1 MNILVVDDERFV
13 REALTEAIREASVE
27 YRIAGEA
34 QHGEEAFRMIQ
45 AHPVDLVI
53 TDVRMPR
60 MDGLELCRR
69 IYEFNPDIR
78 IVLLTGYADFSYAR
92 QAMKYHV
99 SDYLL
104 KPCDSVEILNV
115 IEKHAEEHK
124 LQRFQRQVEQ
134 LRHSHV
140 LEKHLNDLLYG
151 IPIPYFNQSILPAY
165 QCIYLLCMAMKAPM
179 SHSIWNEQQALNAVK
194 NISEEWLEPHVKA
207 VGIMEEDHLV
217 IYLFNEKKRSL
228 SEMETVADE
237 LHAVIR
243 NNLKLLV
250 QIGISTPAQ
259 HQSEVP
265 RRYRESYQA
274 MQTALQH
281 SDKHIY
287 TYTEVG
293 REEMPGEDEVLD
305 MSEKGKRRVVEHML
319 QVIDER
325 YPENLSL
332 RMLADE
338 VYMNPTYLG
347 RIFKEDTGHSF
358 NYYLNLVRVRQAK
371 RLLED
376 FRIRVYEVCDQVGFK
391 DPAYF
396 SQTFKKYTG
405 ITPQEY
411 QNSRQADL

>member
-1 MNILVVDDERFV
+1 MNILVVDDESFV
-13 REALTEAIREASVE
+13 REALTETIREASSE
-27 YRIAGEA
+27 YVIAGA
-34 QHGEEAFRMIQ
+34 ARHGEEALEILQ
-45 AHPVDLVI
+45 SHPVDLVI

-69 IYEFNPDIR
+69 IYEYNPEIS

-92 QAMKYHV
+92 QAMKYQV

-104 KPCDSVEILNV
+104 KPCDSAEIIQV
-115 IEKHAEEHK
+115 IEKLAEAHR
-124 LQRFQRQVEQ
+124 LQRFQKQVEQ

-151 IPIPYFNQSILPAY
+151 IPIPYFNQSILPVY
-165 QCIYLLCMAMKAPM
+165 QCIYLLCIAPAEKVP
-179 SHSIWNEQQALNAVK
+179 HLIWNEQQALNAVK
-194 NISEEWLEPHVKA
+194 NIAEEWLEPQVRA
-207 VGIMEEDHLV
+207 VGILEEDHLV
-217 IYLFNEKKRSL
+217 IYMFNEHVRTL
-228 SEMETVADE
+228 PEMEALALE
-237 LHAVIR
+237 LHSAIQS
-243 NNLKLLV
+243 NLKLTVKLGLS
-250 QIGISTPAQ
+250 QGAQ

-265 RRYRESYQA
+265 RRYRQSCQA
-274 MQTALQH
+274 MQAALQEP
-281 SDKHIY
+281 SKHLCSY
-287 TYTEVG
+287 G
-293 REEMPGEDEVLD
+293 NEDSEQELDEWVPD

-325 YPENLSL
+325 YPDNLSL
-332 RMLADE
+332 RLLADE

-358 NYYLNLVRVRQAK
+358 NYYLNLVRVKQAK
-371 RLLED
+371 QLLED

-405 ITPQEY
+405 VTPQEY
-411 QNSRQADL
+411 QNSRQADV